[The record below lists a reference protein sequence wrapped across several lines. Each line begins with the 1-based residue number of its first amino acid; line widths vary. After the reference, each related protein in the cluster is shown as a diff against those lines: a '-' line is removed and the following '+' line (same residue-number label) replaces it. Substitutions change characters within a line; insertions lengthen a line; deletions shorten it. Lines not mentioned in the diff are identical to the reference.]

1 MSEFVGGLQNA
12 SDYLNRTTVDIP
24 SSVTADLNSGTI
36 LTSST
41 GYSLK
46 EIICSLLAGN
56 GLLLPNLQICL
67 KVNLSRLLNIPGL
80 MAPLYNALSAA
91 EQALEK
97 FIAHTNIDNVL
108 SRLNAAI
115 AEFAAIANMINF
127 CGTPVM
133 PRPIPNVLR
142 DTMGSFLG
150 SGKSLL
156 DKLGSIAD
164 QDIGGCIGL
173 DGGFSGNIFTG
184 GILKELSA
192 WKDDFTSMPADVLD
206 RFVSDL
212 HAFSS
217 DIENLVEFENNFSST
232 ENSGGSTFSTLD
244 KPVHTGV
251 GVAID
256 TDSLTFSQTQSVA
269 GNLKGVYDSLSGY
282 EVDEAGNNIFHY
294 LLDPELIA
302 KLQDDNDVTVPVQ
315 EKTPVYD
322 HCGRITGYTIT
333 DVQTVQESSRGA
345 PAEPVEVPGATG
357 LSESGVKVSASPAS
371 TTNLSNTNPI
381 VKTVVPN
388 TPVGNSGDRKG
399 DIRTDGSYIYI
410 ASADYDGVSNIWTR
424 ALLESW

>member
-1 MSEFVGGLQNA
+1 MSEFVGGLQSA
-12 SDYLNRTTVDIP
+12 SDYLNRTTVNIP
-24 SSVTADLNSGTI
+24 TSVTADLTSGTI
-36 LTSST
+36 LSST
-41 GYSLK
+41 TGFSLK

-67 KVNLSRLLNIPGL
+67 KINLSRFLNLPGL
-80 MAPLYNALSAA
+80 MAPLYNALAAA

-108 SRLNAAI
+108 ARLNAAI

-127 CGTPVM
+127 CGTPVL

-150 SGKSLL
+150 RGKDLL

-164 QDIGGCIGL
+164 QDIGGCIGF
-173 DGGFSGNIFTG
+173 DGGFNVDIFTG
-184 GILKELSA
+184 GLLKDLSA
-192 WKDDFTSMPADVLD
+192 WKDDFTSMPSDVLN

-232 ENSGGSTFSTLD
+232 ESSGGSTFSTLD

-256 TDSLTFSQTQSVA
+256 TANLTFSQSQSVA

-282 EVDEAGNNIFHY
+282 EVDEDGNNIFHY
-294 LLDPELIA
+294 LLDEDLIA

-315 EKTPVYD
+315 EKQPVYD
-322 HCGRITGYTIT
+322 HCGRITGYTVT
-333 DVQTVQESSRGA
+333 DVQTVQESSQGA
-345 PAEPVEVPGATG
+345 PAAPVDDPGATG
-357 LSESGVKVSASPAS
+357 LSESGVKVSASPTN
-371 TTNLSNTNPI
+371 TTNLGNTNPI
-381 VKTVVPN
+381 VKTVVPD

-399 DIRTDGSYIYI
+399 DIRTDGGYIYI
-410 ASADYDGVSNIWTR
+410 ASADYDGVNNIWTR
-424 ALLESW
+424 AVLESW